1 MFQLHAEDLEGYI
14 HPPSIDRGLPLA
26 SLGTKERSFQNFR
39 RVQQA
44 HAERAKA
51 QKEAQARRDAAR
63 DQAQAALQETG
74 MLNDG
79 FVLMPERNVA
89 ESMEVVETKNQEAKD
104 DELDAVD
111 AVESEVPE
119 VTPVEGVQ
127 EVDEEPEDAVEETV
141 EDVGPFEWRGFKDRC
156 LGRLV
161 AEHRYNFKKANGWKV
176 NIIMILVND

>member
-1 MFQLHAEDLEGYI
+1 M
-14 HPPSIDRGLPLA
+14 A

-51 QKEAQARRDAAR
+51 QKAAQARRDAAR

-79 FVLMPERNVA
+79 FVLMPERNAA
-89 ESMEVVETKNQEAKD
+89 ETMEVVETKNQEAKE
-104 DELDAVD
+104 DEVD

-119 VTPVEGVQ
+119 VTLVEGV
-127 EVDEEPEDAVEETV
+127 EEAEEPEDVEETV
-141 EDVGPFEWRGFKDRC
+141 EDVGPFEWTGFKDRC

-176 NIIMILVND
+176 E